1 MKLAG
6 ALNYRI
12 AVGGFL
18 NSSSAFIP
26 DFQHFTGNQMTAV
39 SSYTDAFQ
47 LMPYYSYSNVE
58 KFYSSAHVEYHLNGL
73 LTNKIPFFRKLNWFL
88 VTGTN
93 LLYTKSNN
101 NYGEAFIGLE
111 NILKIIRVDYVRSF
125 NNNIGNRNG
134 IRIAL
139 PLFLTG
145 GND

>member
-1 MKLAG
+1 
-6 ALNYRI
+6 
-12 AVGGFL
+12 
-18 NSSSAFIP
+18 
-26 DFQHFTGNQMTAV
+26 MTAV

-88 VTGTN
+88 VSGTN

-134 IRIAL
+134 NGSTVNR
-139 PLFLTG
+139 FLKFG
-145 GND
+145 FDFQVKKRGFWN